1 MDRQRGINSI
11 HIIII
16 IVFARVA
23 AIGHPSRRRC
33 TLTTNPQTRQQWFGI
48 PSWQVNYWLVNGM
61 VGTTSVEGV
70 LFLLTTC
77 GAVLVFSSCRAQASP
92 LDTYHWN
99 PESVATSQ
107 RMLHYKH
114 MAQAFGIRLR

>member
-11 HIIII
+11 HNIII

-70 LFLLTTC
+70 LFLLSTAGKFLC
-77 GAVLVFSSCRAQASP
+77 SPAVEPRLSDGYRPLEPRECRYICA
-92 LDTYHWN
+92 TY
-99 PESVATSQ
+99 AA
-107 RMLHYKH
+107 L
-114 MAQAFGIRLR
+114 